1 MISALAYY
9 LQTWCISNKGP
20 VFAAMFS
27 PLLLIVVGLFSAI
40 GFAERIHLGRWAI
53 RKVLSCICKLLPFSQ
68 IITIWLLLVSTN
80 VTHFSLY
87 LLGDEHFGEFS
98 SGLII

>member
-27 PLLLIVVGLFSAI
+27 PLLLIIVGIFSAI
-40 GFAERIHLGRWAI
+40 AFAERLHVGRWAI
-53 RKVLSCICKLLPFSQ
+53 DRTQILSATCKS
-68 IITIWLLLVSTN
+68 LVSD
-80 VTHFSLY
+80 SP
-87 LLGDEHFGEFS
+87 
-98 SGLII
+98 IIKICL